1 MRKTLDLFTLVRL
14 LSPHTRFFLAYYAL
28 LLPPGL
34 DFDLKSYNSST
45 VLRQP
50 QKKEG

>member
-14 LSPHTRFFLAYYAL
+14 LSLHTRFFLAYYAL

-34 DFDLKSYNSST
+34 DFDLKSYT
-45 VLRQP
+45 TRVQKQP